1 MSNEQIIKTPI
12 EAEAENSVMG
22 MLRKYSGNFKGVLPA
37 HLTAKRCGQ
46 LVLNSIAANPRLAEC
61 TPLSFIN
68 AVILSANLGLEIRK
82 NSAYLIPYGKEATLV
97 IDYHGKMDLARRAGV
112 GSIHCELVRDGDEF
126 DYGFDRNGLVFN
138 WRPGKDRG
146 EITHV
151 FVSAKVN
158 GDNQIN
164 IMSLDEIEA
173 IRRRAKSGAAT
184 DWQHY
189 GKTVKGLTL
198 EQIRQ
203 MDVVTMDFRSPY
215 RLPWVTDYDRMAR
228 KTAIHRA
235 ANDWPQSPAILIS
248 QEIDDAVDTG
258 KPMPMA
264 EGMEEVAKLIDPAD
278 NRPMVDWHEQD
289 KQEEMKANIERRKR
303 EAEEQIAARE
313 KRTGPPI
320 TKGQADKI
328 HAAATASSLTREG
341 LQAILSAHWATTV
354 PDIRQSDFDS
364 VMAAIE
370 EAGQ

>member
-1 MSNEQIIKTPI
+1 MSEQLIKTPI

-46 LVLNSIAANPRLAEC
+46 LVLNSIAANPKLAEC

-68 AVILSANLGLEIRK
+68 AVILSANMGLEIRK
-82 NSAYLIPYGKEATLV
+82 NSCYLIPYGKECTLV
-97 IDYHGKMDLARRAGV
+97 VDYHGKMELARRAGV
-112 GSIHCELVRDGDEF
+112 GSIHCELVREGDVF
-126 DYGFDRNGLVFN
+126 DYGFDRQGLVFN

-164 IMSLDEIEA
+164 IMSLDEIES
-173 IRRRAKSGAAT
+173 IRRRAKSGAAM

-189 GKTVKGLTL
+189 GRPVKGVTL
-198 EQIRQ
+198 AQIRD

-235 ANDWPQSPAILIS
+235 ANDWPQSAALLVS
-248 QEIDDAVDTG
+248 QEVDDAVDMG
-258 KPMPMA
+258 KPMPTA
-264 EGMEEVAKLIDPAD
+264 EGMEEIVKLIDPAD
-278 NRPMVDWHEQD
+278 NRPMVDGGGDNYAEQ
-289 KQEEMKANIERRKR
+289 KASAAAVGAEQLAKAEARRS
-303 EAEEQIAARE
+303 
-313 KRTGPPI
+313 GPPI
-320 TKGQADKI
+320 TKGQCDKI
-328 HAAATASSLTREG
+328 AEAAAKAKLLPSDTLMRN
-341 LQAILSAHWATTV
+341 ILSKHWASNI
-354 PDIRQSDFDS
+354 PDVRQSDFDS

-370 EAGQ
+370 EAAR